1 MVVFL
6 LRCEVVC
13 VCVFM
18 CVCECVHTHLC
29 ACAKTTRR
37 GSRRNGPFYLFTQ
50 LSAGDFAVGVAF
62 PLILRR
68 ARFRLSCTKAYP
80 SAWSW
85 NSSAVIQEGPED
97 RPPGPGCFLEPGR
110 EGWKLESILAPCWPL
125 ELPDVNLTFSL
136 VRDFKIPEVL
146 WPGVPLFAQVDP

>member
-1 MVVFL
+1 
-6 LRCEVVC
+6 
-13 VCVFM
+13 M

-29 ACAKTTRR
+29 ACAKTTRI

-68 ARFRLSCTKAYP
+68 ARFCLSCTKAYP

-85 NSSAVIQEGPED
+85 NSSAVIQEGPGD
-97 RPPGPGCFLEPGR
+97 RPPRAWVLSGAR
-110 EGWKLESILAPCWPL
+110 ERRMETGEHPRPMLAP
-125 ELPDVNLTFSL
+125 
-136 VRDFKIPEVL
+136 
-146 WPGVPLFAQVDP
+146 